1 MEGVDVGYTVDLD
14 AMTRYDD
21 LLDELEK
28 MFMIKGELRPM
39 NKWAVSFT
47 YDDNDNK
54 LLGDNAW
61 Q

>member
-1 MEGVDVGYTVDLD
+1 V
-14 AMTRYDD
+14 
-21 LLDELEK
+21 
-28 MFMIKGELRPM
+28 